1 MRTDTKAFK
10 KLFPQRHIPSIL
22 ASLFQAGETLRKKAE
37 NDREDWITRRLYRRL
52 VRIPTFRDGPLGIYL
67 KPEITSPDFDLDTPT
82 GEIDLFVSCGLGHEV
97 YFPIEAKRLRVR
109 SSDSKVIP
117 GSGAYISNGM
127 MRFITGQYSPY
138 MQAAAM
144 LGYVFDGKIDVAR
157 SDIDKVVRK
166 KAMEL
171 KLKFPE
177 QLSRSS
183 ILPDNPVDETH
194 HDLEKRPF
202 IIYHIFLSI

>member
-1 MRTDTKAFK
+1 MRADAKAFK
-10 KLFPQRHIPSIL
+10 KLFPQQHIPSIL
-22 ASLFQAGETLRKKAE
+22 TSLFQAGETLRKRAE

-52 VRIPTFRDGPLGIYL
+52 VIIPTFRDGPLGIHL
-67 KPEITSPDFDLDTPT
+67 KPEIISTELDLDTHT
-82 GEIDLFVSCGLGHEV
+82 GEIDLFVSCALGYEV
-97 YFPIEAKRLRVR
+97 YFPIEAKRLRFL
-109 SSDSKVIP
+109 SSEGKVIP
-117 GSGAYISNGM
+117 GSAAYVSDGM

-144 LGYVFDGKIDVAR
+144 LGYVFDVKIDVAR
-157 SDIDKVVRK
+157 SDIDKAVRK

-194 HDLEKRPF
+194 HDLEERPF
-202 IIYHIFLSI
+202 IIYHVFLHI